1 MGVGVALEPAATFPV
16 YLAPVEA
23 QPGLL
28 AVGEHLPQGHAEHPR
43 VRGVGER
50 PGLQTLWSAP
60 EAPQGRESK
69 ANWLPTVMESV
80 EKLVLFYPPCKGNL
94 SVLLHD
100 VMLVVV
106 GQRPHQAKVP
116 DLYFVG

>member
-1 MGVGVALEPAATFPV
+1 MIRSGARVGGASLFPV

-28 AVGEHLPQGHAEHPR
+28 AVGEHLPQGHAEHPG

-60 EAPQGRESK
+60 EAPQRELRIGADSDGGRGVL
-69 ANWLPTVMESV
+69 LPTM
-80 EKLVLFYPPCKGNL
+80 
-94 SVLLHD
+94 
-100 VMLVVV
+100 
-106 GQRPHQAKVP
+106 QREPSGAP
-116 DLYFVG
+116 A

>member
-1 MGVGVALEPAATFPV
+1 MVFPV
-16 YLAPVEA
+16 YLAAVEA

-28 AVGEHLPQGHAEHPR
+28 AVREHLPQGHAEHPR

-60 EAPQGRESK
+60 EAPQGEK
-69 ANWLPTVMESV
+69 ANKTLLTTVMEGV
-80 EKLVLFYPPCKGNL
+80 KKAALFYPPCKGNL
-94 SVLLHD
+94 PVLLHD
-100 VMLVVV
+100 VVLVVV